1 MSIRSKFLL
10 FVALP
15 VAVVT
20 VASVS
25 SSSFTFG
32 QTTNTIQADVE
43 QVNYIVPAT
52 SETSIANN
60 WSATSSVLGRAA
72 VASDTTV
79 VKTVYGELPQWTQIS
94 DGVQGYPSTI
104 NQPGDLVFINARSS
118 TSNSADSNRGTL
130 PTNGGTNTNDV
141 SDLFI
146 KGNITNVADLRTVY
160 RSCLIP
166 IRLWKST
173 TKGAAVGSA
182 AGWTDVTGEYLTVDA
197 GQPYYMDCETGQF
210 EFTVPTANTGYN
222 KSADLD
228 YAVTVEA
235 GGNFATMNG
244 NTATDSG
251 TIQGITPEFLF
262 SATPI
267 AAAFT
272 ANSPVQLPN

>member
-32 QTTNTIQADVE
+32 QNVNTIQADVE

-52 SETSIANN
+52 D
-60 WSATSSVLGRAA
+60 ATSVSNQWLATSTVMGRGAT
-72 VASDTTV
+72 STE

-94 DGVQGYPSTI
+94 NGVQGYPSTI
-104 NQPGDLVFINARSS
+104 NQPGDLLFINARSS
-118 TSNSADSNRGTL
+118 TSNTADSNRGNIAQ
-130 PTNGGTNTNDV
+130 NGGTNSNVV

-146 KGNITNVADLRTVY
+146 KGNITNIADLRTVY

-166 IRLWKST
+166 VRLWSSIN
-173 TKGAAVGSA
+173 KGVGA
-182 AGWTDVTGEYLTVDA
+182 NHAGWTDVTDTYLGVDK
-197 GQPYYMDCETGQF
+197 GQPYYIDCETGQF
-210 EFTVPTANTGYN
+210 EFTVPTAEASASTYN
-222 KSADLD
+222 KSGDLD

-235 GGNFATMNG
+235 GGNFATMNSI
-244 NTATDSG
+244 ATGASPAP
-251 TIQGITPEFLF
+251 IQGITPEFLF
-262 SATPI
+262 TATPI
-267 AAAFT
+267 AEAFT
-272 ANSPVQLPN
+272 ANAVN

>member
-20 VASVS
+20 VAGVS

-32 QTTNTIQADVE
+32 QNVSTIQADVE

-52 SETSIANN
+52 D
-60 WSATSSVLGRAA
+60 ATSLGNKWNATSTVMGRAA
-72 VASDTTV
+72 TTTEV
-79 VKTVYGELPQWTQIS
+79 QTVYGELPQWTQVS
-94 DGVQGYPSTI
+94 NGVQGYPSTI
-104 NQPGDLVFINARSS
+104 NQPGDLLFINARSS
-118 TSNSADSNRGTL
+118 SSNSADSNRGNIVE
-130 PTNGGTNTNDV
+130 NGGSNTNVV

-166 IRLWKST
+166 VRLWSST
-173 TKGAAVGSA
+173 VKGVGASR
-182 AGWTDVTGEYLTVDA
+182 AGWKDVTDEYLGVDD
-197 GQPYYMDCETGQF
+197 GQPYYIDCETGQF
-210 EFTVPTANTGYN
+210 EFRVPTAESAYN
-222 KSADLD
+222 KSTDLD

-235 GGNFATMNG
+235 GGNFATMN
-244 NTATDSG
+244 NISATEGS

-262 SATPI
+262 TATPI
-267 AAAFT
+267 AEAFT
-272 ANSPVQLPN
+272 ANAIN